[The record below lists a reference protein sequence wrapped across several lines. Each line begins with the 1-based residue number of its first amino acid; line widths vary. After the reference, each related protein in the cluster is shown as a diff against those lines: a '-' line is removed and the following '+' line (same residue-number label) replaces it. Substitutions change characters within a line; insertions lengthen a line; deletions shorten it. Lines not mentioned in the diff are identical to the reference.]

1 MKGLLFLKILIYF
14 VSTPLEVILLVEE
27 RKKIGFI
34 GLGVM
39 GRPMALNLL
48 KAGYSMIVWNR
59 TRSKMK
65 PLLDAG
71 AEGANSPIEVA
82 EKSDVVITMVTDS
95 LDVEEVVLGPNGVI
109 HGVHPG
115 LIVIDMSTI
124 SPIVARKVAERLAEK
139 GVKMLDAPVSGGE
152 IGAIKG
158 TLSIMVGGPKETFE
172 ECLPILKVLGTRI
185 TYMGQNGMGQTT
197 KLCNQVI
204 CALNIEAVCE
214 GLILGAKAG
223 LDLRKLLDVVTA
235 GAAGSWM
242 LSNLGPKMIE
252 RDFKPGFKIRHQLKD
267 LRLVLSFA
275 SELKLPL
282 PGTALVQQMLRA
294 VEAEG
299 LGEKG
304 TQATIVAMEKLAGMR
319 LSSGE

>member
-1 MKGLLFLKILIYF
+1 LA
-14 VSTPLEVILLVEE
+14 E
-27 RKKIGFI
+27 RKKRIGFI

-48 KAGYSMIVWNR
+48 KAGYPMVVWNR

-65 PLLDAG
+65 PLLEAG
-71 AEGANSPIEVA
+71 AEGADSPREVA

-95 LDVEEVVLGPNGVI
+95 PDVEEVILGPNGVI
-109 HGVHPG
+109 HGAHPG
-115 LIVIDMSTI
+115 LVVIDMSTI
-124 SPIVARKVAERLAEK
+124 SPTVTRRIAQKLAEK
-139 GVKMLDAPVSGGE
+139 GVKMLDAPVSGGD
-152 IGAIKG
+152 IGAKKG

-172 ECLPILKVLGTRI
+172 ECLPIFKVLGKKI
-185 TYMGQNGMGQTT
+185 TYMGPSGMGQTT

-204 CALNIEAVCE
+204 CALNIQAVCE
-214 GLILGAKAG
+214 GLMLGAAAG
-223 LDLRKLLDVVTA
+223 LDLKKLLEVVTA

-252 RDFKPGFKIRHQLKD
+252 RDFRPGFRISHQQKD

-282 PGTALVQQMLRA
+282 PGTALVQQMLRS

-299 LGEKG
+299 LGDKG
-304 TQATIVAMEKLAGMR
+304 TQAAIVAMEKIAGRR
-319 LSSGE
+319 LTEEKS